1 MVGGEIVS
9 IERLAPGTNLER
21 TFLNTIDCHRS
32 DGWIIENDPNY
43 PCVFAHKSR
52 ERRMVTLYHIDP
64 AGMPFVADPLGAK
77 ERLANLL
84 SDNVLP
90 RLVPELEVLP
100 WVLRKAPEP
109 LGPIRQLGSDQTQP
123 H

>member
-1 MVGGEIVS
+1 MRSFATHRICTGGSDYRNGMQRRRGQSDPFLNSLRPQWLVVSMVGGEIVS

-52 ERRMVTLYHIDP
+52 ERRMV
-64 AGMPFVADPLGAK
+64 
-77 ERLANLL
+77 
-84 SDNVLP
+84 
-90 RLVPELEVLP
+90 
-100 WVLRKAPEP
+100 
-109 LGPIRQLGSDQTQP
+109 
-123 H
+123 